1 MSEFVENSFKTTV
14 VESDAALPSNKSLDF
29 NIRYNSL
36 EKLTFIQ
43 RFTAA
48 YMFLEGI
55 DGSGDIYCKGRY
67 HTVLWLRRRKL

>member
-55 DGSGDIYCKGRY
+55 DGSGDIYLERRY

>member
-43 RFTAA
+43 RFTCC
-48 YMFLEGI
+48 
-55 DGSGDIYCKGRY
+55 IYVPGR
-67 HTVLWLRRRKL
+67 H